1 MEKFTAAMVHDKDT
15 ITKLSVTQY
24 NCFEFKSKLVRIV
37 IAIALIIYGLYAN
50 QSMYTPMICLILGCI
65 LIANVNLRPRVR
77 ANKIIEQI
85 GGRFP
90 RSKYS
95 FTDTG
100 FSDGGEGKALPYS
113 QLIKLVEDRRYIYLY
128 VSSQSAYMVDKA
140 SIKGGTVDEFKA
152 YLAGKTKLKW
162 TRPVS
167 LLTFGIKDI
176 IKRDDSFQGPRLG

>member
-1 MEKFTAAMVHDKDT
+1 MKKFTAAMVHNKDT

-24 NCFEFKSKLVRIV
+24 NCFEFKSKLIRIV
-37 IAIALIIYGLYAN
+37 IALALIVYGLYAN

-90 RSKYS
+90 RSSYS

-100 FSDGGEGKALPYS
+100 FSDGGDGKELPYS
-113 QLIKLVEDRRYIYLY
+113 QLIKLVEDRQYIYLY
-128 VSSQSAYMVDKA
+128 VSSQSAYMLEKA
-140 SIKGGTVDEFKA
+140 SIKGGSVDEFKA
-152 YLAGKTKLKW
+152 YLSEKTKLKW

-176 IKRDDSFQGPRLG
+176 ISKDDNFHGPRLG

>member
-24 NCFEFKSKLVRIV
+24 NCFEFKSKLERIV
-37 IAIALIIYGLYAN
+37 IANAIIVYGLFSN
-50 QSMYTPMICLILGCI
+50 QSMYTPMICLVLGCI

-90 RSKYS
+90 RSSYS

-100 FSDGGEGKALPYS
+100 FSDGGEGKMLPYL

-140 SIKGGTVDEFKA
+140 SIKGGTVDEFKT